1 MNQQINTKNFYDI
14 IIRLAALT
22 LIVVWSLM
30 IIYPFVSIIL
40 WGFIFAV
47 ALMPLHKTFSSAMG
61 GRPKLASAIIVLTGL
76 TLIILP
82 GWLFLDS
89 IIGGVVEM
97 KKSFSADI
105 LTIPPPD
112 ESVKAWPLLGNAV
125 YDTWNSASS
134 SLGETLMQYKD
145 QLLGFGSMLAKGIM
159 SAASGG
165 LQMVVAFIIAG
176 ILLVTPG
183 VGESGLKFFRKLVGK
198 KGDEFAEVIVKTIG
212 KVVKGVI
219 GVAFIQALLTGIVF
233 LLAGVPYA
241 GLWTLLVLILA
252 ILQLPAAI
260 VVFPVIAYLF
270 MTHTTWPAILWTAF
284 LLAAGLSDNILKPLL
299 LGKGAPVPML
309 VIFVGVIG
317 GFILSGFIGLFT
329 GAIVISIGY
338 KMLVAWIDDSNPQA
352 EELKA
357 EQAG

>member
-1 MNQQINTKNFYDI
+1 M
-14 IIRLAALT
+14 
-22 LIVVWSLM
+22 
-30 IIYPFVSIIL
+30 
-40 WGFIFAV
+40 
-47 ALMPLHKTFSSAMG
+47 
-61 GRPKLASAIIVLTGL
+61 
-76 TLIILP
+76 
-82 GWLFLDS
+82 
-89 IIGGVVEM
+89 EM
-97 KKSFSADI
+97 KKSFSGDI

-112 ESVKAWPLLGNAV
+112 ESVKAWPLIGNAV

-134 SLGETLMQYKD
+134 SLGETLMLYKD
-145 QLLGFGSMLAKGIM
+145 QLIRFGSMLAKGIM

-183 VGESGLKFFRKLVGK
+183 VGESGLKFFRKLVGE
-198 KGDEFAEVIVKTIG
+198 KGDEFAEVVVKTIG

-219 GVAFIQALLTGIVF
+219 GVAFIQALLTGIGF

-260 VVFPVIAYLF
+260 VVFPVIVYLF
-270 MTHTTWPAILWTAF
+270 MTLTTWPAILWTAY
-284 LLAAGLSDNILKPLL
+284 LLVAGLSDNILKPLL

-338 KMLVAWIDDSNPQA
+338 KMLVAWIDDSNSPA
-352 EELKA
+352 DETKA
-357 EQAG
+357 EQTQ